1 MGTFSLL
8 SSCMHSHNAVGIRL
22 GSRLINPSNNYT
34 KRFFSTEGGR
44 LLNPNPRPTQYQTV
58 IVNEAVNP
66 PPGREVSLT
75 PFLVGAGVFMVIFPC
90 IQTTMELRNYYK
102 KTEHLYR
109 DGWNRH
115 HYDDMKNEYL
125 S

>member
-1 MGTFSLL
+1 MLNSSLL
-8 SSCMHSHNAVGIRL
+8 HRMQPIRRAGALVSRQVSGSSSAR
-22 GSRLINPSNNYT
+22 S
-34 KRFFSTEGGR
+34 FSTEGGR

-66 PPGREVSLT
+66 APGKPFSFT
-75 PFLVGAGVFMVIFPC
+75 PYIVGLGVFMFVFPC
-90 IQTTMELRNYYK
+90 MQTTMELRKYYK
-102 KTEHLYR
+102 ETEHLYR

-115 HYDDMKNEYL
+115 HYDKMKDQYL